1 MVVDAK
7 VPFQAYLEALE
18 QGDDEAR
25 DARLVDHARQVR
37 DHVTRLSGKSYWEQ
51 FQPAPECVV
60 MFLPGETFFSAALQ
74 HDPTLF
80 EFAAT
85 RRVVVASP
93 MTLIALLYAVAKGW
107 QQEQIAENAQRISV
121 LGQELYKRLRVLAG
135 YFDELRKGLD
145 NAVNAYNKTVGSM
158 ESRVLVTAR
167 KFRELGAAPK
177 EEIPDL
183 EVVERAARELQ
194 VDQLELLPDEDDD
207 LDPLAMPAAASGSKQ
222 P

>member
-1 MVVDAK
+1 
-7 VPFQAYLEALE
+7 
-18 QGDDEAR
+18 
-25 DARLVDHARQVR
+25 
-37 DHVTRLSGKSYWEQ
+37 
-51 FQPAPECVV
+51 
-60 MFLPGETFFSAALQ
+60 
-74 HDPTLF
+74 
-80 EFAAT
+80 
-85 RRVVVASP
+85 

-135 YFDELRKGLD
+135 YFDDLRRGLD
-145 NAVNAYNKTVGSM
+145 NAVNAYNRAVGSM

-207 LDPLAMPAAASGSKQ
+207 LDPLAMPSVASGSKV